1 MIIRFS
7 LTNSTQRQNRQ
18 ESEKFQI
25 QHGDE
30 IKISDYYLVIEE
42 INVNKHV
49 TDLYNLCLI

>member
-1 MIIRFS
+1 MILIRFS

-42 INVNKHV
+42 INVSKHV
-49 TDLYNLCLI
+49 TDLYNLY